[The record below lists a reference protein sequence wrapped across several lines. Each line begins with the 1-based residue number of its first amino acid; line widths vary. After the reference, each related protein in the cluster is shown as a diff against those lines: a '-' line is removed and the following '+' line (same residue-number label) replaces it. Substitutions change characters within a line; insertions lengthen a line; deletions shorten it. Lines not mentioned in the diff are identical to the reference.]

1 MPTSKRRVKVACQLC
16 HARRVKCDR
25 TEETA
30 CSNCQLTGQECL
42 AIVSRRGKYKR
53 RRNGSSDLFP
63 DLVSLSQIEG
73 GVIQS
78 IGTIAQQEDVEAHP
92 ISDSTLTQTSPMAD
106 SGSNEGAFYG
116 DSFNL
121 KYVFHE
127 ICDPLNK
134 APESLSLEE
143 SFGRLH
149 FEHLDETSKARVN
162 ERRMQDMARLK
173 SEGVFQMPPKNVA
186 DELVQLFFRSSY
198 PLSALL
204 FDQAE
209 FYLKYE
215 CGRISPLILH
225 AIHFASLVH
234 CEDETYKAAGYS
246 SRFEASSAFYH
257 RAKAL
262 YDANYES
269 DAITNLQAVCLLSQ
283 WWGTPT
289 EQKYTWHWVG
299 IAVSLAQSLEL
310 HRLRAYTNLP
320 TKEIKFRRKI
330 WWGIYTADIL
340 EALILGQTPHINDA
354 YCDVPPLNES
364 DFDCNDE
371 NGINVD
377 ENRNHTTE
385 SKLYLV
391 QLANLATKTSK
402 CLLAT
407 FGNGADESTI
417 EESLE
422 IFCSWE
428 TSLPKE
434 LQYTSSMVSLEN
446 GFWTALLHLNFQ
458 CVNLDFNSNNPL
470 TQTHSQAIAKYFY
483 VEMGL
488 VFLAGC
494 RWEPY
499 HLMQLLR
506 SLES

>member
-1 MPTSKRRVKVACQLC
+1 
-16 HARRVKCDR
+16 
-25 TEETA
+25 
-30 CSNCQLTGQECL
+30 
-42 AIVSRRGKYKR
+42 
-53 RRNGSSDLFP
+53 
-63 DLVSLSQIEG
+63 
-73 GVIQS
+73 
-78 IGTIAQQEDVEAHP
+78 
-92 ISDSTLTQTSPMAD
+92 MAD

-289 EQKYTWHWVG
+289 EQKYTWHW
-299 IAVSLAQSLEL
+299 
-310 HRLRAYTNLP
+310 
-320 TKEIKFRRKI
+320 
-330 WWGIYTADIL
+330 TADIL

-458 CVNLDFNSNNPL
+458 CFNLDFNSNNPL

>member
-134 APESLSLEE
+134 APEFLSLEE

-310 HRLRAYTNLP
+310 HRLCESIYQLTNKRNKIQ
-320 TKEIKFRRKI
+320 TKDM
-330 WWGIYTADIL
+330 TADIL

-417 EESLE
+417 EKSLE